1 MAEMSQFKFFAK
13 ALWVDF
19 KQNMKWKV
27 VSISYAFLGVLALIL
42 WFLTPWTPGQVIGS
56 WSLSAKAILV
66 LVFGCLTL
74 VLMLIA
80 VVDGTGR
87 LYSAKVSDLEKV
99 YGETISS
106 LERKIVY
113 QANAQGETIKSLEEN
128 HKYYVE
134 HITGHHQRDFQRV
147 LSDKKRLENDNKR
160 LQEQYERLSNAYK
173 PKGKV

>member
-19 KQNMKWKV
+19 KQNRKWKV
-27 VSISYAFLGVLALIL
+27 VTISHALLGFLPLIL

-56 WSLSAKAILV
+56 WSLAAKAILV

-106 LERKIVY
+106 LERKVVY
-113 QANAQGETIKSLEEN
+113 QANAHGETIKSLEEN
-128 HKYYVE
+128 HKHSVDF
-134 HITGHHQRDFQRV
+134 INGHHQRDFQKV
-147 LSDKKRLENDNKR
+147 ISDKKKLEEDNKR
-160 LQEQYERLSNAYK
+160 LQEQYERLNNAYK
-173 PKGKV
+173 SKGTV